1 MRLVAVS
8 IGKNEAYIIE
18 AFIRHSLAWVDHHL
32 VFDHDSTDG
41 TREILGALQAEGL
54 PLTLFTDDALGNLQ
68 QARSNHLTRL
78 AARDFSAAW
87 ILPLDADEILDG
99 PGRATLEQC
108 LEGCDPASPASL
120 PLLDYYPTVTDDATV
135 VNPVQRLQYC
145 HTRYSHTRKI
155 IIPRASALDPDL
167 TAGKGSHALYCGTA
181 AMPDQPLPP
190 EFHLAHLSLR
200 SPQHQV
206 IRVVLAELQKLSRG
220 RAAAGLDVHY
230 RLGYQLLTENPTLF
244 FSTICRPAGQLRLL
258 PVNYRGAPLRYSPD
272 QGWNRVARALL
283 PYLDQLASSHGR
295 LLDRAAAAEPTAVE
309 PVIRPL
315 TMTSRPTALPSG
327 FAAAFTGF
335 TAKAGWDTV
344 EGPIPEAFLP
354 PFHWGLAPATELSLP
369 SPDGRPALFTAE
381 CLTYMERQVVTVELN
396 GAIVL
401 RHAFSR
407 VNQKEI
413 LTATLPL
420 RPGAN
425 QLMLHYAESLRSDHD
440 PRALGVIF
448 LSLRVTDLV
457 R

>member
-8 IGKNEAYIIE
+8 IVKNEADIIE

-54 PLTLFTDDALGNLQ
+54 PLKLFTDDALGNLQ

-99 PGRATLEQC
+99 PGRATLAQC
-108 LEGCDPASPASL
+108 LGGCDPASPASL
-120 PLLDYYPTVTDDATV
+120 PLLDYYPTATDDATAA
-135 VNPVQRLQYC
+135 NPAQRLRYC
-145 HTRYSHTRKI
+145 HTRLSRTRKI
-155 IIPRASALDPDL
+155 IIPRALALDPNI
-167 TAGKGSHALYCGTA
+167 TAGKGSHALYCGPA

-220 RAAAGLDVHY
+220 RAAAGLDLHY
-230 RLGYQLLTENPTLF
+230 RLGYQLLTEKPDLF

-258 PVNYRGAPLRYSPD
+258 PINYRGAPLRYSPD

-295 LLDRAAAAEPTAVE
+295 LLDKTAADEPTAVE
-309 PVIRPL
+309 SVIRPL
-315 TMTSRPTALPSG
+315 IMTGLSTALPSG
-327 FAAAFTGF
+327 SAAAFSGF
-335 TAKAGWDTV
+335 TVQAGWGAS
-344 EGPIPEAFLP
+344 EGPVPEAFLP
-354 PFHWGLAPATELSLP
+354 SFHWGLAPATELSLP
-369 SPDGRPALFTAE
+369 SPDGRPASFMAE
-381 CLTYMERQVVTVELN
+381 CLTYVERQVITVELN
-396 GAIVL
+396 GATVL

-407 VNQKEI
+407 VNQKEV

-420 RPGAN
+420 RPGDN
-425 QLMLHYAESLRSDHD
+425 RLVLHYAESLLSVHD

-448 LSLRVTDLV
+448 LSLRVSPA
-457 R
+457 